1 MNSLNMLLV
10 DDDPAFLELLEGLLK
25 RFGISRF
32 TRSHSGKDAYR
43 ALATSDGQIN
53 CVLCD
58 IAMEDGSG
66 LDFLRVVR
74 AGKNSAV
81 PADIPVVLVTGVED
95 DRARDTARQLGASGF
110 LLKPITEERL
120 RDAIHP
126 RRMRDVFQPI
136 RGFLER

>member
-10 DDDPAFLELLEGLLK
+10 DDDPTFLEVVEALLK
-25 RFGISRF
+25 TFGITRF
-32 TRSHSGKDAYR
+32 TRSHSGREAYR
-43 ALATSDGQIN
+43 ALAGANGQIN

-66 LDFLRVVR
+66 IEFLQAVR
-74 AGKNSAV
+74 AGKTAAV
-81 PADIPVVLVTGVED
+81 PADIPVILVTGVED
-95 DRARDTARQLGASGF
+95 DKARQTARDLGASGF
-110 LLKPITEERL
+110 LLKPVTAERL